1 MQKYKS
7 ADIFGYTRLALAE
20 KSDSVK
26 KESSFSLKLC
36 FILLVAKQNGII
48 KFAITIHFVV
58 TFMMHDNNLKTL
70 LKIAIRSAFFITL
83 ALMTLMSNPVLAQDG
98 HWVDNLLPYILF
110 DIAFAV
116 ALWVVIALVK
126 ITTKLLTIRPQ

>member
-1 MQKYKS
+1 
-7 ADIFGYTRLALAE
+7 
-20 KSDSVK
+20 
-26 KESSFSLKLC
+26 
-36 FILLVAKQNGII
+36 
-48 KFAITIHFVV
+48 
-58 TFMMHDNNLKTL
+58 MMHDKKLKTL